1 VPFSAAGSCYS
12 EGNAGA
18 QAAERASGR
27 RHVGAVEALRL
38 PRYALLVQKYLLVGT
53 KSGALLA
60 NAMAAANELKEHQEG
75 LMLLDAC
82 CESAAA
88 SNASSKAS
96 SKASPC
102 PASGDG
108 EGDGG
113 GGDAG
118 GLGVLR
124 LRLADALS
132 GHFEQHPQSLAGH
145 PQSLAGAQQRVLL
158 SALKLSAAL
167 VRGARIAAC
176 EKVEHATVKAGGSG
190 ESMDLL
196 LAPLREVV
204 RLLESE
210 LVNREA
216 HGLAA
221 KAGKSAQGAK
231 RREGTGERLEP
242 PGVAAAVWK
251 GVCEVKGELE
261 KVGVK
266 ARDGVTGGYRPLTL
280 YTVAPTP
287 IAQFNPRFD
296 ENFTPEYNMDPD
308 RERAER
314 AKLKRQTHKEFKGAV
329 RELRKDNQ
337 FLQAEKAQLLKKQRA
352 LRDERAKAIET
363 FLTQQQFEAKLGAGK
378 KNAKGRK
385 RK

>member
-1 VPFSAAGSCYS
+1 MRTS
-12 EGNAGA
+12 
-18 QAAERASGR
+18 
-27 RHVGAVEALRL
+27 
-38 PRYALLVQKYLLVGT
+38 
-53 KSGALLA
+53 
-60 NAMAAANELKEHQEG
+60 
-75 LMLLDAC
+75 
-82 CESAAA
+82 
-88 SNASSKAS
+88 
-96 SKASPC
+96 
-102 PASGDG
+102 
-108 EGDGG
+108 
-113 GGDAG
+113 
-118 GLGVLR
+118 
-124 LRLADALS
+124 
-132 GHFEQHPQSLAGH
+132 
-145 PQSLAGAQQRVLL
+145 GAQQRVLL

-167 VRGARIAAC
+167 VRGASIAAC

-190 ESMDLL
+190 ESMDIL

-204 RLLESE
+204 SLLESA

-216 HGLAA
+216 HGLAS
-221 KAGKSAQGAK
+221 KAGNGNAGKKSAKGAK
-231 RREGTGERLEP
+231 RREGTEERVEP

-251 GVCEVKGELE
+251 GVSEVKEELE

-266 ARDGVTGGYRPLTL
+266 ARDGLTGGYRPLTL
-280 YTVAPTP
+280 YAVAPTP